1 MDPLASDT
9 MDPLPFNTWQPCCSP
24 PQDDSTEREVTIP
37 VGFLL
42 GRNGQVIRNTLH
54 KLRLDEAVVNVPIN
68 LTNVATHKWKQPPWV
83 VW

>member
-1 MDPLASDT
+1 MKCLLLCLICPIIRHIATLVTSLT
-9 MDPLPFNTWQPCCSP
+9 
-24 PQDDSTEREVTIP
+24 QDDSTDREVTIP

-54 KLRLDEAVVNVPIN
+54 KLRLDEAVINVPIN

>member
-1 MDPLASDT
+1 MNTLSQFLADSKRSFSLT
-9 MDPLPFNTWQPCCSP
+9 
-24 PQDDSTEREVTIP
+24 QDDSTDREVTIP

-54 KLRLDEAVVNVPIN
+54 KLRLDEAVINVPIN